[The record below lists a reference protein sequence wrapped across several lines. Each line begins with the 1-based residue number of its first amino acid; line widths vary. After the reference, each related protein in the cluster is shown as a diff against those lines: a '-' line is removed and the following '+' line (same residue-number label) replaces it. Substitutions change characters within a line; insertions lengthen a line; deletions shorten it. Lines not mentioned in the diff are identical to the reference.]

1 MKING
6 AAGLDLQL
14 KRRCH
19 RALWVLD
26 ARISVAIRRLRTP
39 LQFATGVALFLAGPA
54 VASAATPQIQQRV
67 AAVDCPANDQ
77 MGPARLQTGESM
89 PAPVEQR
96 LTEQIAYFKAEG
108 SPGVYAPKAW
118 SCRAWYG
125 SNGSVLVVTPK
136 RIEPPYFPLP
146 MLTGP
151 AVMIETW
158 DGGTSGRFHVAIV
171 AAQLFPLLGS
181 EFITRVRQEH
191 LIADS
196 LFDVEP
202 YPDDQLRYLSDRFVE
217 YTTPPNRTGLG
228 TDGMFEVSNLP
239 VRGLTI
245 LNLEAEVNSM
255 TEIRV
260 RLPVALH
267 SVAEAIVQLETAC
280 LQLQRGCRGLK

>member
-6 AAGLDLQL
+6 AAVHDLQL

-19 RALWVLD
+19 RALWALD
-26 ARISVAIRRLRTP
+26 ARISTAIGRLRTP
-39 LQFATGVALFLAGPA
+39 MHFAMNAALFLACSA
-54 VASAATPQIQQRV
+54 MASAAIPQIQQRV
-67 AAVDCPANDQ
+67 AVVGCPANDQ
-77 MGPARLQTGESM
+77 MGQASLQAGESM
-89 PAPVEQR
+89 AAPVDQHMA
-96 LTEQIAYFKAEG
+96 EQIAYYKAEG
-108 SPGVYAPKAW
+108 SPGVYAPKGW

-125 SNGSVLVVTPK
+125 SNGSVLVVTSK

-146 MLTGP
+146 MITGP
-151 AVMIETW
+151 AVIIETW

-202 YPDDQLRYLSDRFVE
+202 YPDDQLRYLSDRLVE

-228 TDGMFEVSNLP
+228 TDGMLEMSNLP

-245 LNLEAEVNSM
+245 LNLEAEVNSL

-260 RLPVALH
+260 RLPAALH

-280 LQLQRGCRGLK
+280 LQLRRGCRGLQ

>member
-1 MKING
+1 MI
-6 AAGLDLQL
+6 
-14 KRRCH
+14 
-19 RALWVLD
+19 
-26 ARISVAIRRLRTP
+26 
-39 LQFATGVALFLAGPA
+39 
-54 VASAATPQIQQRV
+54 
-67 AAVDCPANDQ
+67 
-77 MGPARLQTGESM
+77 
-89 PAPVEQR
+89 
-96 LTEQIAYFKAEG
+96 
-108 SPGVYAPKAW
+108 
-118 SCRAWYG
+118 
-125 SNGSVLVVTPK
+125 
-136 RIEPPYFPLP
+136 
-146 MLTGP
+146 TGP
-151 AVMIETW
+151 AVIIETW

-228 TDGMFEVSNLP
+228 TDGMLEMSNLP

-245 LNLEAEVNSM
+245 LNLEAEVNSL

-260 RLPVALH
+260 RLPAALH

-280 LQLQRGCRGLK
+280 LQLQRGCRGLQ